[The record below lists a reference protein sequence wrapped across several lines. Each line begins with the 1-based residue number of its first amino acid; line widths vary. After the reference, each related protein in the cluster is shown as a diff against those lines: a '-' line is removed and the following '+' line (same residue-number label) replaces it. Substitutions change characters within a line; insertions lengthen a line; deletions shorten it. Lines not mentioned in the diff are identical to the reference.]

1 MLTMKRLVASPAAQ
15 RGTSLIEVLVTVVI
29 LSFGLLGIAVFQAKA
44 NLGSIESYQR
54 AQAVI
59 LLEDMQ
65 ARMRANPTKSTE
77 YVTAGTTTLGTG
89 DADTDC
95 DGEAAGSAR
104 DRCEWSRALR
114 GTSET
119 TKDSKNAGAMEG
131 ARGCIE
137 ELEKTDPTD
146 KICDTGMYRVTVAW
160 QGLHE
165 TKEPLVTCGATKY
178 GKSTLR
184 RAISITVAIGVPEC
198 AST

>member
-1 MLTMKRLVASPAAQ
+1 MNRLVAFPAAQ

-44 NLGSIESYQR
+44 NVGSIESYQR

-65 ARMRANPTKSTE
+65 ARLRANPTKATD
-77 YVTAGTTTLGTG
+77 YVTTGTTWLGT
-89 DADTDC
+89 DDVSTNCAIA
-95 DGEAAGSAR
+95 AAGSAR
-104 DRCEWSRALR
+104 DRCEWSMALR
-114 GTSET
+114 GAAEKT
-119 TKDSKNAGAMEG
+119 TDSKFVGAMEG

-146 KICDTGMYRVTVAW
+146 AKCDTGMYRVTVAW

-165 TKEPLVTCGATKY
+165 TKAPLVTCANTKY
-178 GKSTLR
+178 GAVTLR
-184 RAISITVAIGVPEC
+184 RAISITVAIGVPGC
-198 AST
+198 TST